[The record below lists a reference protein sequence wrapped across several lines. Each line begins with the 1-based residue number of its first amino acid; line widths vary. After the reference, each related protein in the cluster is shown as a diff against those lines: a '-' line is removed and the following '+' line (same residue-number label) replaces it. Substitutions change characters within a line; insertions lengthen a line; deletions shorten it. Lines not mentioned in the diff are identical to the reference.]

1 MTTKSNLNESE
12 MQRVLRRL
20 RKVLALANSSN
31 PGEAAAALQQA
42 KTIMDR
48 YGIDAVDAEATAVTE
63 ATVSSSRAEVPVWE
77 SILLSVV
84 RNSLGVQVVRETYHK
99 RAGYRRPRAG
109 ITFIGE
115 GPKAQIAAYA
125 FDVLRKKLAKSMK
138 ESTQELIAKAMPGAC
153 PPGTTY
159 RLTAKQRNAYA
170 YGWCASVHNKV
181 SQLAPTPSPAVE
193 RYMQQRFADAK
204 AAKKRPDIN
213 ERPDPLAD
221 YMLRQGIRDG
231 GQVALHQAM
240 NASQSGA
247 PSLGH
252 SAHSGA

>member
-1 MTTKSNLNESE
+1 MTDTTDLQKV
-12 MQRVLRRL
+12 MRRL
-20 RKVLALANSSN
+20 RKILALANSSN

-63 ATVSSSRAEVPVWE
+63 TTVSSSRADMPAWE

-84 RNSLGVQVVRETYHK
+84 RNSLGVQIIYQQYRRK
-99 RAGYRRPRAG
+99 AGYRRPKTD

-125 FDVLRKKLAKSMK
+125 FEVLRKKLGKSMK
-138 ESTQELIAKAMPGAC
+138 ESTQALLAKAMPGGV

-170 YGWCASVHNKV
+170 VGWCASVHSKV
-181 SQLAPTPSPAVE
+181 SQLVPTASPAVK
-193 RYMQQRFADAK
+193 RYMETRYADAK
-204 AAKKRPDIN
+204 ASEQRALAKEKA
-213 ERPDPLAD
+213 DPVAD
-221 YMLRQGIRDG
+221 YMRRQGIADG
-231 GQVALHQAM
+231 DEVAIHQAM
-240 NASQSGA
+240 SSSQSAGLLEAGA
-247 PSLGH
+247 
-252 SAHSGA
+252 